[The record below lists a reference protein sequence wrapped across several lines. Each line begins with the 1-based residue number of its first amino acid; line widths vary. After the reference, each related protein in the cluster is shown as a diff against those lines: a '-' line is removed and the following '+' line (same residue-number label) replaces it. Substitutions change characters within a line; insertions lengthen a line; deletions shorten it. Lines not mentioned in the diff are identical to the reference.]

1 MVKQVYQASN
11 SQNAIKKRESPQL
24 NVRSNLD
31 PIAPN
36 TSRISPPTP
45 NSGGLQEIVLP
56 QNWGI

>member
-31 PIAPN
+31 PIDPYTKILCLN
-36 TSRISPPTP
+36 PVKSS
-45 NSGGLQEIVLP
+45 
-56 QNWGI
+56 